1 MKDIVANRKKIDLA
15 QKLRLFRIVLRE
27 NGLLWTVNLAGY
39 YAASSVADRAHAR
52 MHHLR
57 TERGLPGLNS
67 STLNYEIW
75 QNWDWESSGEEWTY
89 PDGWKESLI
98 DNILQKY
105 MVQGG
110 RILEI
115 GPGAGRWTEILVKTA
130 SHLIAV
136 DISDQCIDICKQKF
150 AAYPTAEFRVNNG
163 SELPFI
169 ESDSIDSIWSFDVF
183 VHINAQETN
192 AYLREFRRVLKNGG
206 CAAIHH
212 GATGGITGGWRS
224 DVTAE
229 TFRAL
234 VMANGFTILTEIDE
248 WRDGDQNFQ
257 ISRYGD
263 VLTVFHKPN

>member
-136 DISDQCIDICKQKF
+136 DISDQCIDICKHKF
-150 AAYPTAEFRVNNG
+150 AAYPIAEFRSQQRLGIAVHRERLNR
-163 SELPFI
+163 
-169 ESDSIDSIWSFDVF
+169 FDLV
-183 VHINAQETN
+183 VRCVRSYQRPRNWRIPPGV
-192 AYLREFRRVLKNGG
+192 RRVLKNGG
-206 CAAIHH
+206 CAAI
-212 GATGGITGGWRS
+212 ITGRPAASAAAGAATSPPRRSGRSSWRM
-224 DVTAE
+224 T
-229 TFRAL
+229 
-234 VMANGFTILTEIDE
+234 
-248 WRDGDQNFQ
+248 
-257 ISRYGD
+257 SRS
-263 VLTVFHKPN
+263 